1 VLWLDPDVGTCVV
14 ADERGWLFDRS
25 ISFKYAGDRLLYT
38 DDEAAD
44 PAQEEDYQQIERLAT
59 ELERTF
65 TYVERQLALG
75 EVVRICLC
83 GVAEGLDDLARTLAA
98 NLKLEVVRLGAA
110 RRGDS
115 QSSIPPA
122 AGAVLGAAMLPR
134 PAQEANLLPPEVA
147 HARAAARAR
156 RPLVV
161 ALGLASIMTL
171 LAATVGLVWYQTTRS
186 ALDSARAAAAKWEV
200 GREGLEGQAALMLRA
215 DQIRAALSAL
225 TRPEP
230 SWDAM
235 LVVLGAALPESLFV
249 QRLEIHPEGHGWKL
263 AVSLEG
269 QGPSQSDVA
278 AWVRQLDDELRDGEL
293 FRVVA
298 LEPEGPPLRSA
309 EGVSARYRLV
319 AWVAPLSTE
328 DFPGG

>member
-1 VLWLDPDVGTCVV
+1 
-14 ADERGWLFDRS
+14 
-25 ISFKYAGDRLLYT
+25 
-38 DDEAAD
+38 
-44 PAQEEDYQQIERLAT
+44 
-59 ELERTF
+59 
-65 TYVERQLALG
+65 
-75 EVVRICLC
+75 
-83 GVAEGLDDLARTLAA
+83 
-98 NLKLEVVRLGAA
+98 
-110 RRGDS
+110 
-115 QSSIPPA
+115 
-122 AGAVLGAAMLPR
+122 
-134 PAQEANLLPPEVA
+134 
-147 HARAAARAR
+147 
-156 RPLVV
+156 
-161 ALGLASIMTL
+161 
-171 LAATVGLVWYQTTRS
+171 
-186 ALDSARAAAAKWEV
+186 
-200 GREGLEGQAALMLRA
+200 
-215 DQIRAALSAL
+215 
-225 TRPEP
+225 
-230 SWDAM
+230 M